1 MTRRLILCGVL
12 VVLTASCRSPAPQFA
27 PTAVAPVPL
36 IDYDTIHH
44 PVLAR
49 EGMVVSQ
56 NRVASEVGRDILARG
71 GNAVDAAVA
80 VGFALAVTLPR
91 AGNLGGSGYMLIHSA
106 AEDQTLALD
115 YRSAAPK
122 NLTLEQLLDESGEI
136 DWPSITFGA
145 KAAGVP
151 GTVAGLFHAWQRAG
165 TLPWGELVDPALR
178 LASEGITVTSD
189 LAFALSAATPILSRY
204 ETSRRTYLDEQGRAP
219 VAGVR
224 LQQPELAW
232 TLRQIKREGAETF
245 YRGAVSER
253 LIAAVQAAGGH
264 LTRDDLAE
272 YRVRERAPVETPYRR
287 YTVRTA
293 PLSSAGGLTLAQML
307 SVLSEFPVADYAPGS
322 AAALH
327 LLAEVMKRSA
337 ANRRVGLGD
346 PDFVDVDIDRY
357 LDPQLTRTL
366 AAGIDL
372 ARATPVA
379 ELQPQWIDDRESR
392 DTTHYSVVDR
402 HGNAVSNTYTLGY
415 SFGSGFVAEGTGV
428 LLDNQ
433 LRNFS
438 HRLDEAHANAMAPG
452 KRMLSTMTPTI
463 VLDEQGEVFLVT
475 GTPGGSRI
483 INVLLQVI
491 VNVLDHGM
499 NVAEATHQ
507 PRIHQGWRR
516 PELAVENEI
525 NPDTTAKLRAM
536 GHDIDV
542 QQTMGS
548 TQSIVRDGGLLQGA
562 ADPRRPGSA
571 AIGVDEVSP
580 N

>member
-27 PTAVAPVPL
+27 PAAATPVPL

-106 AEDQTLALD
+106 AEDRTLALD

-165 TLPWGELVDPALR
+165 TLRWGELVDPALR

-219 VAGVR
+219 VAGAR

-232 TLRQIKREGAETF
+232 TLRQIKRKGAETF

-253 LIAAVQAAGGH
+253 LIGAVQAAGGH

-272 YRVRERAPVETPYRR
+272 YRVRERAPVETRYRQ
-287 YTVRTA
+287 YTVRTT

-366 AAGIDL
+366 AADIDL

-379 ELQPQWIDDRESR
+379 KLQPQWIDHRESR